1 MDLPR
6 KAAFLDRDGVIN
18 VDHGYVSTW
27 EAFEF
32 LPGAERAMQSL
43 HRAGY
48 QLVII
53 SNQSGIGRGFYT
65 EDDLLVLNGYL
76 ATHMQSEFD
85 TPVTGFYH
93 CPHHPTEAIG
103 PLRKACDCRKPAPGM
118 ILQAAQE
125 LNLLLTESLLVG
137 DKTSDILA
145 GEAAGVGRLF
155 KVGERS
161 SELEGIENAEWVP
174 ALSEVPARLMSRAD

>member
-1 MDLPR
+1 MDTFR

-27 EAFEF
+27 ESFEF
-32 LPGAERAMQSL
+32 LPGAEEAMQSL

-48 QLVII
+48 QIVII

-65 EDDLLVLNGYL
+65 EGDLSVLNRSL
-76 ATHMQSEFD
+76 ATHLQHGFD
-85 TPVTGFYH
+85 TPITGFYH

-103 PLRKACDCRKPAPGM
+103 SFRAVCDCRKPAPGM
-118 ILQAAQE
+118 ILQAVRE
-125 LNLLLTESLLVG
+125 LNLVLSESLLVG

-145 GEAAGVGRLF
+145 GQAAGVGRLF
-155 KVGERS
+155 KVGEPS
-161 SELEGIENAEWVP
+161 SKLEGAANAEWAP